1 MSFLL
6 DTNVISEPQQ
16 VRPDESVLKWIAKND
31 QTRFFL
37 SAVTVGELRK
47 GVERL
52 PSSHKKARLHNWVE
66 ELRGKLSSRI
76 LPLTEKTFL
85 IWAKVNAEFENRG
98 LARSAFDS
106 LLEAT
111 AIEHDLI
118 LVTRNVRNFRET
130 SVMILNPWEG

>member
-16 VRPDESVLKWIAKND
+16 KRPNENVLRWIADQD
-31 QTRFFL
+31 QTAFFL
-37 SAVTVGELRK
+37 SVISIGELRK

-52 PSSHKKARLHNWVE
+52 RSGPKKARLHNWIE
-66 ELRGKLSSRI
+66 ELRGKLSNRI
-76 LPLTEKTFL
+76 LPLTEKTLL
-85 IWAKVNAEFENRG
+85 IWAKVNADLENRG
-98 LARSAFDS
+98 LVRSAFDS

-111 AIEHDLI
+111 ALEHDLI

-130 SVMILNPWEG
+130 SITILNPWED